1 MGDSYT
7 FCCHMLLIIREAVG
21 GEFGILAMLKVLPI
35 ADNRY
40 IEPLLSQYL
49 LPVSSFPVLF

>member
-1 MGDSYT
+1 MGNSYA
-7 FCCHMLLIIREAVG
+7 FCCHMLLIIRGAVG

-35 ADNRY
+35 PDNRY

-49 LPVSSFPVLF
+49 PPV